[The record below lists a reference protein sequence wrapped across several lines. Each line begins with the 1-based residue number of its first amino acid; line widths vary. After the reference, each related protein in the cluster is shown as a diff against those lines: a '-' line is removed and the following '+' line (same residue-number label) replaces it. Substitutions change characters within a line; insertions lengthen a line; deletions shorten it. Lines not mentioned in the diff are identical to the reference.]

1 MVETAGRFADP
12 VRHAVTITSEMDQ
25 LDQLGADGRIDGR
38 GAWIKSQAQQH
49 HQIMRTQD
57 ELRVGR

>member
-1 MVETAGRFADP
+1 MTASLTAN
-12 VRHAVTITSEMDQ
+12 SEMDQ

>member
-1 MVETAGRFADP
+1 MTSAPA
-12 VRHAVTITSEMDQ
+12 ATSEMDQ
-25 LDQLGADGRIDGR
+25 LDQLGADGRIGGR

-49 HQIMRTQD
+49 HQILRTQD